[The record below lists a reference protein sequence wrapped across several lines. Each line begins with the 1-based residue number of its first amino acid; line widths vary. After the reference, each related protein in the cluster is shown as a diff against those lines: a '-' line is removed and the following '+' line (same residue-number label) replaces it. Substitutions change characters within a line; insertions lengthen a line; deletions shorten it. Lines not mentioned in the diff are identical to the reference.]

1 MVADEAQMIYDRGF
15 TLPTVV
21 DGWVRC
27 DLTNNCRNSAQIAT
41 LLYRRLGGAVSPFGG
56 PETIAVNFRE
66 ADDFDAAADAV
77 GDAIDEFMDD
87 DDRDPE
93 NLLVL
98 TTTRSVRDHLRESL
112 GFTSWE
118 SADEGDIACETVHRA
133 KGLEADHVILVTIAN
148 DVSDTLL
155 YIGVSRAVTALTVVS
170 PTKVGERLGLV
181 DATVADSSPQPRD
194 THRSH

>member
-1 MVADEAQMIYDRGF
+1 MLMVADMAQKIYDRGF
-15 TLPTVV
+15 TVPSAA

-56 PETIAVNFRE
+56 PETIAVHWFE
-66 ADDFDAAADAV
+66 AADVDAASDAV
-77 GDAIDEFMDD
+77 GEAIDEFMDD
-87 DDRDPE
+87 EDRDPE

-98 TTTRSVRDHLRESL
+98 TTSRSVRDHLRESL

-118 SADEGDIACETVHRA
+118 SADEGEIACETVHRA
-133 KGLEADHVILVTIAN
+133 KGLEADHVVLVTLDE

-155 YIGVSRAVTALTVVS
+155 YIGVSRAVTELTVVS
-170 PTKVGERLGLV
+170 PSMVGERLGITNT
-181 DATVADSSPQPRD
+181 DPARRT
-194 THRSH
+194 